1 MMLSP
6 FLIIAIIIVL
16 IIIAINV
23 TLTITITVIIIKTP
37 LIAEMSVAKF
47 AIASLESARSAYL
60 HIAG

>member
-6 FLIIAIIIVL
+6 FLIIAIIIIL
-16 IIIAINV
+16 IIITI

-47 AIASLESARSAYL
+47 AIASLEPARSAYL
-60 HIAG
+60 HIAAG

>member
-6 FLIIAIIIVL
+6 FLIIAIIIIL
-16 IIIAINV
+16 IIITI

-47 AIASLESARSAYL
+47 AIASLEPARSAYL

>member
-6 FLIIAIIIVL
+6 FLIIAIIIIL
-16 IIIAINV
+16 IIITI